1 MSTNF
6 HISGTRSVTVN
17 KTGVVETQQCDYD
30 PWQTP
35 TKVTNEILAT
45 GSPVEAYKAW
55 VKSVSQDEQEL
66 VYGDDD
72 IFCENEP
79 VSSRTINVGTV
90 ECINVDEWVAD
101 AVASGYELEFYGL

>member
-45 GSPVEAYKAW
+45 GSPVEAYKA
-55 VKSVSQDEQEL
+55 
-66 VYGDDD
+66 
-72 IFCENEP
+72 
-79 VSSRTINVGTV
+79 
-90 ECINVDEWVAD
+90 
-101 AVASGYELEFYGL
+101 